1 MVRQGGSSE
10 EEAAAEDQGDHCG
23 GGHQQGGQAE
33 EEGAREA
40 HEIDQGPSLI
50 LSDLKIQSN
59 LFSLISI
66 DSRARAEM
74 LPDLRQTR
82 C

>member
-1 MVRQGGSSE
+1 MVRQVGSSE
-10 EEAAAEDQGDHCG
+10 EEAAAKDQGDHCG
-23 GGHQQGGQAE
+23 GGPQQGGQAE

-50 LSDLKIQSN
+50 LSDLKITSTSR
-59 LFSLISI
+59 LST
-66 DSRARAEM
+66 DSRAREKM

-82 C
+82 G

>member
-23 GGHQQGGQAE
+23 GGPQQGGQAE

-50 LSDLKIQSN
+50 LSDLKITIT
-59 LFSLISI
+59 SLLST
-66 DSRARAEM
+66 DSRAREKM

-82 C
+82 G